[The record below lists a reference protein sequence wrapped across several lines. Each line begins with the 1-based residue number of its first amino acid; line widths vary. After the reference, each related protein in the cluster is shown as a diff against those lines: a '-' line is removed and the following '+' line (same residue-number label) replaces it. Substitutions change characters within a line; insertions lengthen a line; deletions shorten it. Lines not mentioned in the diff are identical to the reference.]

1 MNVAHKQLAESNFEF
16 NNEQTHWFSKLA
28 SMTLLVCGAFLSIVP
43 FYWMLINSFKRNAD
57 IFAWPPLLT
66 PTIWNWSNYEELF
79 KSTKFIYNAGNSL
92 MIAVLFTV
100 LSVFLCSLAGFAFA
114 KYREA
119 PGAKFFFVLLLSPLM
134 IPQQVLVIPLFIL
147 VNKLGWNNTYQA
159 VFVPFAASA
168 FGMFL
173 LKQYIESIPDD
184 LLEAARID
192 GCSEYRIFGQIIL
205 PLIKPALAALAIIQF
220 MYSWNDFLWPLI
232 VLRTADRFTIPLIL
246 SQLQG
251 EKYGIPY
258 HLIMTGCTLAT
269 MPLVFVF
276 LGLQKYFVAGA
287 TMGAIKQ

>member
-1 MNVAHKQLAESNFEF
+1 MSINRAVESNTEII
-16 NNEQTHWFSKLA
+16 NGHTHGSIKMFI
-28 SMTLLVCGAFLSIVP
+28 TLGLLGGAFLSIIP
-43 FYWMLINSFKRNAD
+43 FYWMIINSFKSNHD
-57 IFAWPPLLT
+57 IFAWPPILK
-66 PTIWNWSNYEELF
+66 PTLWNWSNYLELF
-79 KSTKFIYNAGNSL
+79 HTTKFMLNAMNSL
-92 MIAVLFTV
+92 FIAISFTL
-100 LSVFLCSLAGFAFA
+100 LSVFLCALAGFAFA
-114 KYREA
+114 KYKKA
-119 PGAKFFFVLLLSPLM
+119 PGANFLFILLLSPMM

-147 VNKLGWNNTYQA
+147 INRLGWNNSYQS

-192 GCSEYRIFGQIIL
+192 GCMEYRIFLRIIL

-232 VLRTADRFTIPLIL
+232 VLRTEDKFTIPLVL
-246 SQLQG
+246 AQLQG
-251 EKYGIPY
+251 KQYGIPY

-269 MPLVFVF
+269 MPLIFIF
-276 LGLQKYFVAGA
+276 FGLQKYFVAGA